1 MNDHQLLERIKSGNA
16 SYYEELFR
24 KYYRPLCLFAL
35 KYLRDPDEA
44 EEIVQEMFVRIWQKK
59 ENLVIATSL
68 KSYLYQ
74 AVRNICLNHLK
85 HEAVKLEYQKNSI
98 DSSSTANVSDTLV
111 ALELE
116 VRIRETLDKLPT
128 ERKRIFLMSR
138 NEGLK
143 YREIAEKLNI
153 SVKTVENQMSKALK
167 FLKSELIDFL
177 SVTLVIVVKILEK
190 IWL

>member
-24 KYYRPLCLFAL
+24 KYYRPLCLFVF

-59 ENLVIATSL
+59 EDLVIATSL